1 MRVPCTLF
9 LLTLAIFAQDR
20 TIRPI
25 TVRQK
30 LALVVGNASYAKSPL
45 VNPVRDANA
54 VATELRG
61 LGFTVTVRDNLSL
74 RDFSRA
80 VDDFAGRLQ
89 SGDLAL
95 FYYSGHGMQVDR
107 ENYLLPVDF
116 EAASEADVPY
126 AAYPANRVRDKL
138 ERSGARLRLLI
149 LDACRDN
156 PYKTSKGGPSGL
168 APMGS
173 TAEGTLIAF
182 ATGDN
187 NTASDNPGQNNGLFT
202 QKLLAAMN
210 EPGLELHDIFNRVK
224 QDVYFGSNK
233 RQNPF
238 TYDDV
243 AGAFYF
249 RPAGAPVAPGPVP
262 ARLDAAA
269 EAWALVRDSKT
280 PEDFDDFARSFPNSD
295 LAAAAK
301 LRAAQLRRA
310 VAPVI
315 PRVDARRAGETKVN
329 PKDGLTYVWIG
340 PGTFMMGCS
349 PGDTECAPNE
359 KPAHQVT
366 IPGGFWMGQTTVTQA
381 AYQRVT
387 GTNPSVT
394 KGDKLPVVSETWEE
408 ARDYCAAVGMRLPT
422 GAEWEYAARAG
433 TTSSRYGDIDR
444 IAWYQANSGGKLHEV
459 AQKQPN
465 TWGLYDMLGNVAQWT
480 ADWFEEGKTRVYYGA
495 FFGSPAA
502 GQRVSNRHGSDPALR
517 APGKGF
523 RCAGDL

>member
-1 MRVPCTLF
+1 MRVVAVLVLF
-9 LLTLAIFAQDR
+9 ALAVFAQDR

-30 LALVVGNASYAKSPL
+30 LALVVGNAAYAKSPL
-45 VNPVRDANA
+45 VNPARDAAA

-61 LGFTVTVRDNLSL
+61 LGFTVTTRDNLNL

-224 QDVYFGSNK
+224 QAVYFGSNK

-243 AGAFYF
+243 AGVFYF
-249 RPAGAPVAPGPVP
+249 RPAGAEVPPVPGP

-295 LAAAAK
+295 LAAAAR

-310 VAPVI
+310 IAPVI
-315 PRVDARRAGETKVN
+315 PAPTTLRAGQTKVN
-329 PKDGLTYVWIG
+329 PKDGLTYVWIP

-349 PGDTECAPNE
+349 PGDTECKDDE
-359 KPAHQVT
+359 KPPHQTT
-366 IPGGFWMGQTTVTQA
+366 ITAGFWMGQTPVTQEA
-381 AYQRVT
+381 FQRVT
-387 GTNPSVT
+387 GTNPSGV
-394 KGDKLPVVSETWEE
+394 KGDKLPVVSMTNDD
-408 ARDYCAAVGMRLPT
+408 ARSYCTSVGMRLPT
-422 GAEWEYAARAG
+422 EAEWEYAARAG
-433 TTSSRYGDIDR
+433 TTQSRYGDIDR
-444 IAWYQANSGGKLHEV
+444 IAWYSANSGGKIHEV

-465 TWGLYDMLGNVAQWT
+465 AWGLYDMLGNVAQLT
-480 ADWFEEGKTRVYYGA
+480 ADWYEEGKTRVVRGA
-495 FFGSPAA
+495 WAGFAA
-502 GQRVSNRHGSDPALR
+502 VGQRASDRAGFSTDR
-517 APGKGF
+517 APGRGF
-523 RCAGDL
+523 RCAGDI